1 MDARVIISPE
11 TIKKAGKISNRRKG
25 ELRFKKL
32 VEVANTGVLQQAKT
46 NIEVGK
52 LIGITDPKTAYAFV
66 QYQIEQGNLIRRL
79 SGRNPKTG
87 RPEYEFS
94 FNFEK
99 PKKVDQPKVVEPQ
112 KQPTQTDSPRQYHLQ
127 QKIEPIVLTITKG
140 DIKISIENLANDKAI
155 EFAKS
160 ILKGE

>member
-11 TIKKAGKISNRRKG
+11 TIKKAGKISNKRKG
-25 ELRFKKL
+25 ELRFKRL

-52 LIGITDPKTAYAFV
+52 LIGITDAKAAYSFV

-79 SGRNPKTG
+79 SGRNPRTG

-99 PKKVDQPKVVEPQ
+99 PKTPDQLKEVFKVVEPQ
-112 KQPTQTDSPRQYHLQ
+112 
-127 QKIEPIVLTITKG
+127 QKAEPIVLTITKG
-140 DIKISIENLANDKAI
+140 DIKISIENLTNDKAI
-155 EFAKS
+155 ELAKS

>member
-52 LIGITDPKTAYAFV
+52 LIGITDSKTAYAFT

-79 SGRNPKTG
+79 SGRNPNTG

-99 PKKVDQPKVVEPQ
+99 PKKTSQPKEEPKVVEPQ
-112 KQPTQTDSPRQYHLQ
+112 EQPQ
-127 QKIEPIVLTITKG
+127 QKEEPIVLTITKG

>member
-11 TIKKAGKISNRRKG
+11 TIKKAGKISNKRKG
-25 ELRFKKL
+25 ELRFKRL

-52 LIGITDPKTAYAFV
+52 LIGITDAKAAYSFV

-79 SGRNPKTG
+79 SGRNPRTG

-99 PKKVDQPKVVEPQ
+99 PKTPDPLKEVFKVVEPQ
-112 KQPTQTDSPRQYHLQ
+112 EQPQ
-127 QKIEPIVLTITKG
+127 QKAEPIVLTITKG
-140 DIKISIENLANDKAI
+140 DIKISIENLTNDKAI